1 MQDKTEMKLK
11 LQKRQIAIAA
21 AVAAVIAA
29 GIAIGLIAAGAG
41 KSDGQPQTSSGTSA
55 PTQTVSAAV
64 TAPESTTDTTIETE
78 VPTTEKPET
87 VTEIAPI
94 EEIPLTTPVPEP
106 LPETEQEIALPP
118 EPDPVPQPDPE
129 PEPEPVQ
136 NADNGDWKTEQARA
150 VAESLAAGITGETDL
165 DRVAAAAAIVADY
178 SSRASY
184 TMSGEDYATAYGVFV
199 KGEYSCAGSTRA
211 LGMLLECMGYSWRHV
226 NENLYTHQWVEITM
240 DGQRGW
246 ADGQIGMAGYG
257 DFPFAVEVTDEN

>member
-1 MQDKTEMKLK
+1 MKLK
-11 LQKRQIAIAA
+11 LQKRQIVIAA
-21 AVAAVIAA
+21 AVAAVIAV
-29 GIAIGLIAAGAG
+29 GITIALIAAGAG

-55 PTQTVSAAV
+55 TTQTVSAAV
-64 TAPESTTDTTIETE
+64 TAPQSTADTTVKTE
-78 VPTTEKPET
+78 VPTTEKSET
-87 VTEIAPI
+87 VTETAPV

-106 LPETEQEIALPP
+106 LPETEKEIAPP

-129 PEPEPVQ
+129 PELVQ

-178 SSRASY
+178 SSRATY

>member
-1 MQDKTEMKLK
+1 MKLK
-11 LQKRQIAIAA
+11 LQKRQIVIVA
-21 AVAAVIAA
+21 AVAAVIAVGITIALIVA
-29 GIAIGLIAAGAG
+29 GSG
-41 KSDGQPQTSSGTSA
+41 KSDGQSQTSGGTSA

-64 TAPESTTDTTIETE
+64 TAPKSTADTTIKTE
-78 VPTTEKPET
+78 IPTTEKPET
-87 VTEIAPI
+87 VTETAPV
-94 EEIPLTTPVPEP
+94 EEIPLTTTVPEP
-106 LPETEQEIALPP
+106 LPEAEQEIAPPP
-118 EPDPVPQPDPE
+118 EPDPEPLPDPEPEPVPE

>member
-1 MQDKTEMKLK
+1 MKLK

-21 AVAAVIAA
+21 AVAAVVAA

-41 KSDGQPQTSSGTSA
+41 KSDGQPQTSGGTSA
-55 PTQTVSAAV
+55 PTQTVSVVV
-64 TAPESTTDTTIETE
+64 TSETTADTTVKTE

-87 VTEIAPI
+87 VTETSPV

-106 LPETEQEIALPP
+106 LPEAEQEIAPP
-118 EPDPVPQPDPE
+118 

>member
-1 MQDKTEMKLK
+1 MKLK
-11 LQKRQIAIAA
+11 LQKREIAIAA

-29 GIAIGLIAAGAG
+29 GITIALIVAGAG
-41 KSDGQPQTSSGTSA
+41 KSDGQSHTSGGTSA
-55 PTQTVSAAV
+55 PMQTVSVAV
-64 TAPESTTDTTIETE
+64 TSEATADTTVKTE
-78 VPTTEKPET
+78 VPTTENPET
-87 VTEIAPI
+87 VTETAPV
-94 EEIPLTTPVPEP
+94 EEIPLTTLVPEP
-106 LPETEQEIALPP
+106 LPETEREIAQPP
-118 EPDPVPQPDPE
+118 EPDPEPLPDPE

-150 VAESLAAGITGETDL
+150 VAESLAAGISGETDL